1 MAIHFIGTSHIA
13 RQSIQEIKQYITQE
27 KPDIVAVELDAQ
39 RAAALQEKHKN
50 KLSLGQITQVGVKG
64 YLFAKIGHYVQQK
77 LGKMVGVSPGAE
89 MKMALELAQKHKVQI
104 ALIDQPIT
112 VTLRNFSKNLT
123 WREKARFVI
132 DTVKGLIFP
141 KRQLKELGL
150 EQFDM
155 SKVPAKE
162 LIIKMM
168 DHLKMR
174 YPNIYKTLVE
184 DRNKYMVRNLVRLL
198 RQHPGK
204 KILVIVGAGHVTGMQ
219 ELLLKV
225 EVVT

>member
-13 RQSIQEIKQYITQE
+13 RQSIQEIKRYITQE

-39 RAAALQEKHKN
+39 RAAALREKHHN
-50 KLSLGQITQVGVKG
+50 KLSLGQMFQVGVKG